1 MLSNAKSM
9 NQLDFGDGLVK
20 IPLVLYANKMSTI
33 PISTTLLPQR
43 ESLNKNQNSEI
54 VKLWITELI
63 QLENGVIW

>member
-1 MLSNAKSM
+1 M

-54 VKLWITELI
+54 VKL
-63 QLENGVIW
+63 